1 MTICICW
8 EERVRSY
15 IRVFYSSQTTDNALD
30 RQVERGEGATVHRF
44 LGL

>member
-1 MTICICW
+1 MHMLGREGPVVYTCVLFQSDH
-8 EERVRSY
+8 R
-15 IRVFYSSQTTDNALD
+15 TDNALD